1 MSGFQGYDQ
10 WKTAS
15 PFDDIEPCE
24 VCGKDESVC
33 ECPECPECGTHGD
46 PDNDPGVAVDAA
58 EYLMVPDR

>member
-46 PDNDPGVAVDAA
+46 PDCKINGGEGCVD
-58 EYLMVPDR
+58 D